1 MSNQLTH
8 EENEKIDKEM
18 HKLIRIYQDILKRRE
33 IMYPDRRLA
42 WNEIRKQVE
51 NWLNVLSS
59 NLGTPDLPIDLLKDL
74 IDVRNNK

>member
-42 WNEIRKQVE
+42 WNEIKKQVE
-51 NWLNVLSS
+51 NWLNVLED
-59 NLGTPDLPIDLLKDL
+59 NLETPNLPIDLLKNL
-74 IDVRNNK
+74 V